1 MTDDQT
7 LTPDHYAPQRVLVSV
22 AHADDIEFGMVGTVA
37 TWIKNGAKVTYLI
50 ITDNRSGSNDPDAD
64 IDALIATR
72 QREQSAAAKVA
83 GVTDVRFLGYQDGV
97 LQPTLELRKAI
108 TRVIREVQPQVVVTM
123 DPETVIADGRDY
135 INHPDHRAAAEAT
148 LYAVF
153 PSAETRPI
161 FADLIDEGLEPC
173 KVNKVYMTL
182 TNKPDTYVDISPT
195 METKRAALREHASQI
210 NEDVID
216 MLARWN
222 ADAGEKIGVSYA
234 ETFRVLNLN
243 EDELEQNLD
252 DTE

>member
-7 LTPDHYAPQRVLVSV
+7 LTPDQYSPQRVLVSV

-37 TWIKNGAKVTYLI
+37 RWVENGAEVTYLI
-50 ITDNRSGSNDPDAD
+50 ITDNRSGSNDPDTD
-64 IDALIATR
+64 IDTLIETR
-72 QREQSAAAKVA
+72 QREQIAAAQVA

-97 LQPTLELRKAI
+97 LQPTLGLRKDI
-108 TRVIREVQPQVVVTM
+108 TRIVREVKPQVVVTM
-123 DPETVIADGRDY
+123 DPETVIAAGRDY

-182 TNKPDTYVDISPT
+182 TNKPDTYVDISSV
-195 METKRAALREHASQI
+195 METKRAALREHASQL

-216 MLARWN
+216 MLSRWN

-234 ETFRVLNLN
+234 ETFRVLSLN
-243 EDELEQNLD
+243 QDELEQNLD
-252 DTE
+252 SAD